1 MQAVTAGGPGSGK
14 DTMRLTVRQLAKINR
29 TVAAEH
35 NGQIEIDTAAPAG
48 GSDFVE
54 VLVTVRQ
61 SHVIRVP
68 RTDAETYERDVRR
81 YLAKVVPSL
90 NEQ

>member
-1 MQAVTAGGPGSGK
+1 
-14 DTMRLTVRQLAKINR
+14 MRLTVRQLAKINR
-29 TVAAEH
+29 AVAAEH

-68 RTDAETYERDVRR
+68 RTDAETYEKRR
-81 YLAKVVPSL
+81 PALPGEGRAVP
-90 NEQ
+90 EVA